1 MFLSEPIISTF
12 KVFEKIINS
21 NMPNFWLF
29 MLDITP
35 LQLSVLIR
43 NLPKKSLSI
52 ISWSIAKRALYK
64 KVRLETSQ
72 VDSCKVWAPQ
82 KDKTPSTRWA
92 YVEEPKV

>member
-1 MFLSEPIISTF
+1 MWLIKIFLSEPIISTF

-35 LQLSVLIR
+35 LQLSVSIK

-52 ISWSIAKRALYK
+52 NDALKNTTHK
-64 KVRLETSQ
+64 KNN
-72 VDSCKVWAPQ
+72 
-82 KDKTPSTRWA
+82 
-92 YVEEPKV
+92 YFMGPKVI